1 MSGILWLASF
11 PKSGNTWLRAFL
23 ANLLSNAR
31 EPVDINALPQFGWG
45 DAKAEL
51 YERVAGKPVTE
62 MSDEEIHLLR
72 PRVHRLMVTMR
83 NGDTLLAKTHNAVT
97 TLGGV
102 STITPDATAGAIY
115 VIRNPLDVTASYASH
130 FGLSID
136 DTIEAMA
143 ADSNFITT
151 SDKFVFQM
159 LRSWSSHVRSWTEAP
174 GLDPLVV
181 RYEDM
186 ARKPGKTF
194 GRVVRFLGLPSPPDR
209 VERAIRFSNFR
220 ELARQESKRGFVERS
235 ANAERFFRQGRA
247 GTWRGALAP
256 AQVQRVIEA
265 HRDVMRSHGYLDA
278 RDRVV
283 A

>member
-51 YERVAGKPVTE
+51 YEKVAGKPAKE
-62 MSDEEIHLLR
+62 MSDEELHLLR
-72 PRVHRLMVTMR
+72 PRVHRLMCTLR
-83 NGDTLLAKTHNAVT
+83 GGDTVMAKTHNALT

-102 STITPDATAGAIY
+102 PTITPEATAGAIY
-115 VIRNPLDVTASYASH
+115 VVRNPLDVTSSYASH
-130 FGLSID
+130 FGLSVD

-151 SDKFVFQM
+151 TDKFVFQM
-159 LRSWSSHVRSWTEAP
+159 LRSWSTHVRSWTEAP

-194 GRVVRFLGLPSPPDR
+194 GRVVRFLGLNSPQDR
-209 VERAIRFSNFR
+209 VERAIRFSSFR
-220 ELARQESKRGFVERS
+220 ELARQEEARGFVERS
-235 ANAERFFRQGRA
+235 ANAQRFFRQGRA
-247 GTWRGALAP
+247 GGWRAALTGE
-256 AQVQRVIEA
+256 QIERVIAA
-265 HRDVMRSHGYLDA
+265 HRDVMRAHGYLDA
-278 RDRVV
+278 RDRPV

>member
-51 YERVAGKPVTE
+51 YETAAGRPIVE
-62 MSDEEIHLLR
+62 MTDEELHLLR
-72 PRVHRLMVTMR
+72 PRVHRMMAGLR
-83 NGDTLLAKTHNAVT
+83 GGDTLLAKTHNAVT

-102 STITPDATAGAIY
+102 STITPEVTAGAIY
-115 VIRNPLDVTASYASH
+115 VIRNPLDVTVSYASH

-136 DTIEAMA
+136 DTIDAMA

-174 GLDPLVV
+174 GLDPLVL

-194 GRVVRFLGLPSPPDR
+194 GKVVRFLGLPSPPGR
-209 VERAIRFSNFR
+209 IERAIRFSNFK
-220 ELARQESKRGFVERS
+220 ELARQEARRGFVERS
-235 ANAERFFRQGRA
+235 ANADRFFRQGRPGA
-247 GTWRGALAP
+247 WRTALTG
-256 AQVQRVIEA
+256 AQVARVIAA
-265 HRDVMRSHGYLDA
+265 HREVMRAHGYVDA
-278 RDRVV
+278 RDRVI